1 MKLCV
6 IGTGYVGLV
15 GSAVFADWGNKVV
28 GVDNNPS
35 KIEMIENGEMPFY
48 EPGLKEL
55 VSKNIS
61 NGNLK
66 FTTSIKEGLRDA
78 EIVFICVGTPMSDDG
93 SADLK
98 FVYQVA
104 DEISRNLE
112 SPGKIIAIKSTVPV
126 GTNRKVKEYIKQRT
140 DIEFFSASVPEFL
153 REGSSIEDMNKTDR
167 TIIGAENQEVGSKI
181 SKLFEHLNS
190 PIIVCDLESAE
201 LIKYAS
207 NSFLATK
214 ISFINE
220 ISQICDL
227 SGADVSKVSLG
238 MGLDS
243 RIGPKFLNA
252 SIGYGGSCFPKDV
265 KALYKTSK
273 DYGYEFKILESVME
287 VNSNQKFFFLDKI
300 EKIYGNNLKG
310 KKVGVLGLAF
320 KNDTDDIRESVAI
333 EIVKILQGMGGT
345 LKVYDPQALENSK
358 NVLGNKNIKYLTN
371 SNEVFEDS
379 DFLVILTEWPEFKEL
394 EKNNLLKLRDK
405 RVFDG
410 RNLLNKEHL
419 NSLGLEYYCIGK
431 R

>member
-358 NVLGNKNIKYLTN
+358 NVLGNKNIKYLAN

>member
-15 GSAVFADWGNKVV
+15 GAAVFADWGHKVI

-35 KIEMIENGEMPFY
+35 KIKMITNGEMPIY

-55 VSKNIS
+55 VSNGVA

-66 FTTSIKEGLRDA
+66 FTTSLKEGLKDA
-78 EIVFICVGTPMSDDG
+78 EIIFICVGTPMSEDG

-98 FVYQVA
+98 FIYQVA
-104 DEISRNLE
+104 DEVSSNLE
-112 SPGKIIAIKSTVPV
+112 TSGKIIAIKSTVPV
-126 GTNRKVKEYIKQRT
+126 GTNRKVREYIKQKT

-167 TIIGAENQEVGSKI
+167 TIIGVESEEAGNKI
-181 SKLFEHLNS
+181 SDLFKHLNS

-265 KALYKTSK
+265 KALYKTSR
-273 DYGYEFKILESVME
+273 DFGYEFKILESVME

-300 EKIYGNNLKG
+300 KKIYGNDLKG

-333 EIVKILQGMGGT
+333 EIVKILQGMGAD

-358 NVLGNKNIKYLTN
+358 AVLGKNNIKYLEN
-371 SNEVFEDS
+371 SEEVFEDT
-379 DFLVILTEWPEFKEL
+379 DFLVILTEWPEFKEIS
-394 EKNNLLKLRDK
+394 EDNLSKLRDK
-405 RVFDG
+405 KVFDG
-410 RNLLNKEHL
+410 RNLLNKKKL
-419 NSLGLEYYCIGK
+419 NALGLEYYCIGK
-431 R
+431 K